1 MINSNKVYGVRFLIF
16 GLLINLFTGLFV
28 SVAGQNSHSIR
39 DALELSFKNDKQLI
53 IARQGVNIQKEII
66 TEARSGAN
74 PSFSGLLSTK
84 RDWAF
89 DMESS
94 SDNVSGSVLGSYTI
108 YDSLLTQ
115 NKIKLELLT
124 LKVLQSDLKQ
134 LEQTILFSTIN
145 AFLNVQRDKKF
156 VELSEGNVTVLGKK
170 FQEVIDRFDLGEVT
184 RTDVAQAESALASAK
199 ANLTARIG
207 SLNVSR
213 ELYYSRTGVY
223 PTKIL
228 NLKKI
233 PTLPKTQASAISKA
247 VLKSPKIISGFRKLE
262 KARLMLAL
270 AKSNKGP
277 KVQLRSTLSSG
288 YAEGSGDFNSAR
300 LAIEATFPIFNGAL
314 DSKVRQ
320 AASSLTLESVRLDRL
335 KRAVAETVA
344 VSWSDLSVARSTI
357 EARRRQVDASE
368 IAYNGIVV
376 EEKLGART
384 TFDVINAEQDLLE
397 ARNQLATAERDEIAA
412 VYSVLAAMGKLDSTT
427 LNLRIS
433 ESEISEKNT
442 GEQIKQLSPMQ
453 KLYNLIK
460 KRY

>member
-1 MINSNKVYGVRFLIF
+1 MINFHKVYGVRFLIF

-28 SVAGQNSHSIR
+28 SGAGENSHSLR

-170 FQEVIDRFDLGEVT
+170 IP
-184 RTDVAQAESALASAK
+184 
-199 ANLTARIG
+199 G
-207 SLNVSR
+207 S
-213 ELYYSRTGVY
+213 Y
-223 PTKIL
+223 
-228 NLKKI
+228 
-233 PTLPKTQASAISKA
+233 
-247 VLKSPKIISGFRKLE
+247 
-262 KARLMLAL
+262 
-270 AKSNKGP
+270 
-277 KVQLRSTLSSG
+277 
-288 YAEGSGDFNSAR
+288 
-300 LAIEATFPIFNGAL
+300 
-314 DSKVRQ
+314 
-320 AASSLTLESVRLDRL
+320 
-335 KRAVAETVA
+335 
-344 VSWSDLSVARSTI
+344 
-357 EARRRQVDASE
+357 
-368 IAYNGIVV
+368 
-376 EEKLGART
+376 
-384 TFDVINAEQDLLE
+384 
-397 ARNQLATAERDEIAA
+397 
-412 VYSVLAAMGKLDSTT
+412 
-427 LNLRIS
+427 
-433 ESEISEKNT
+433 
-442 GEQIKQLSPMQ
+442 
-453 KLYNLIK
+453 
-460 KRY
+460 